1 MKTLNVEL
9 LKMEERKPNGGC
21 GVLGGGS
28 GRPMESSCKKCNMN
42 PGEVYLLFLEWL
54 TIEKSHWMLL
64 KIELLLHQLPKRIA
78 LEVDWYN

>member
-21 GVLGGGS
+21 GVLGGG
-28 GRPMESSCKKCNMN
+28 RPMESSCKKCNMN
-42 PGEVYLLFLEWL
+42 QAGEVYLLFLEWL

-64 KIELLLHQLPKRIA
+64 KIEWLLHQLPKRIA